1 MKPKFTH
8 LHVHSHY
15 SLLDGLPKIDDLLD
29 YAQELGMDTIAL
41 TDHGNLYGAIEFY
54 QKAKQRG
61 IKPIL
66 GCELYVAKNKMS
78 QKSSLDK
85 KNYHLIALVANK
97 EGYKNLIQ
105 LVTKANLEGFY
116 YKPRVDEEL
125 LEKHHQG
132 LIVLSACLQGKI
144 PYLIRAGKYKEAK
157 KAALR
162 YQEIF
167 GKENFYLEIQY
178 HPSLPDQ
185 ILVNENLIKLSRETG
200 IPLVATNDV
209 HYLKIEDAEAQEILR
224 LVNMKSTVNDTNRA
238 FSMLGENFAMR
249 SPQKMIELFK
259 DVPEAI
265 KNTNLIAKRCNF
277 ELELGKLI
285 FPKYKVPEGKT
296 AKAYIRELC
305 LINLDKKYKKKKPR
319 EDALKRLNYELGV
332 IEKLKFIPYFLIV
345 QDFVKWAKDH
355 HIVVGPGRGSAPGSI
370 VSFLLDITEIDPL
383 KYNLIFER
391 FLNPSRISMPDIDL
405 DFADERR
412 DEVIDYIAK
421 KYGRHNV
428 AQIITFG
435 TMASRGV
442 IRDVGRAL
450 GYSYELCDKI
460 AKMIPMNF
468 PLEKAFSEIAQL
480 KQLYNEDQK
489 VKKLVDLAKKLEGT
503 VRHAS
508 THACGVVVSDQPL
521 SNTIPLQ
528 HPPQDKESIITQYE
542 MHSIEDLG
550 LLKVDLL
557 GLRNLSVI
565 EDTLARIYAVQGK
578 NLVIEDIPL
587 NDKKTYQLLQ
597 RADTTGIFQLESSG
611 MKSYLKQLEPSKF
624 EDIIAMIALYRPGPM
639 QFIPRYIARKKKE
652 EKPTY
657 IHPDLKPILQETYGV
672 AVYQEQIMQIA
683 HKLALFTLAEADI
696 LRKAIGKKIAKLLN
710 KQKDKFIQG
719 MQNNKIPKETAQEIW
734 NWIKP
739 FARYSFNLSH
749 AASYATIAY
758 RTAYLKAHYPVEFM
772 AAVLTSHQGNNE
784 KVASLIDTCRRMKI
798 EVLPPDINESFH
810 NFSVVPSVKK
820 IRFGLSAIKNVG
832 QKVVEAIIKERKNNG
847 PFQNFEDFLQRI
859 APIRIDKRSMEDMA
873 RTGVFDNLIERSK
886 IINNVG
892 LILNHLKELQER
904 NTSHQA
910 SLFSGNSNENML
922 SLHLPP
928 GENTSKKQELD
939 WEKELL
945 GLYISANPLDR
956 FKDALKKEATPISF
970 ITCDLVGRRVK
981 IGGIITKIHK
991 ILTKN
996 NKQMLFAE
1004 IEDFDRKIE
1013 VVVFPDILKESQEI
1027 FVRDKIILIQ
1037 GLINNRNDSLKII
1050 CESAKE
1056 INQSSV

>member
-1 MKPKFTH
+1 MKPKFVH

-29 YAQELGMDTIAL
+29 YTQELGMDTIAL

-66 GCELYVAKNKMS
+66 GCELYAAKNKMS
-78 QKSSLDK
+78 QKRPLDK
-85 KNYHLIALVANK
+85 QNHHLVVLVSNE
-97 EGYKNLIQ
+97 EGYKNLVQ

-116 YKPRVDEEL
+116 YRPRVDEEL

-132 LIVLSACLQGKI
+132 LIALSACLQGKV
-144 PYLIRAGKYKEAK
+144 PHLIRIGKYKEAK

-167 GKENFYLEIQY
+167 GKGNFYLEIQD

-185 ILVNENLIKLSRETG
+185 ILVNKNLIKLSRETG

-209 HYLKIEDAEAQEILR
+209 HYLKTEDAEAQEILR
-224 LVNMKSTVNDTNRA
+224 LVNIKSTINETNNA
-238 FSMLGENFAMR
+238 FSMLGENFSLR
-249 SPQKMIELFK
+249 SPQRMIELFK
-259 DVPEAI
+259 DAPEAI
-265 KNTNLIAKRCNF
+265 KNTNLIAKRCNL
-277 ELELGKLI
+277 ELELGKVI
-285 FPKYKVPEGKT
+285 FPKYKVPNGKT
-296 AKAYIRELC
+296 AEAYIRELC
-305 LINLDKKYKKKKPR
+305 LIGLEEKYKKKKAK
-319 EDALKRLNYELGV
+319 EDALERLNYELGV

-345 QDFVKWAKDH
+345 HDLVKWAKDH

-370 VSFLLDITEIDPL
+370 VSFLLNITDIDPL

-405 DFADERR
+405 DFADRR
-412 DEVIDYIAK
+412 RGEVIDYVAK
-421 KYGRHNV
+421 KYGRNNV

-442 IRDVGRAL
+442 IRDVGRVL

-468 PLEKAFSEIAQL
+468 PLEKAFSEIAEL
-480 KQLYNEDQK
+480 KQLYDDDRK

-508 THACGVVVSDQPL
+508 THACGLVISDQPL
-521 SNTIPLQ
+521 SNTTPLQ

-550 LLKVDLL
+550 LLKIDLL
-557 GLRNLSVI
+557 GLRNLSII
-565 EDTLARIYAVQGK
+565 EDTLTRIYAIQGK
-578 NLVIEDIPL
+578 NLVIGDVPL
-587 NDKKTYQLLQ
+587 NDKKTYQLLR
-597 RADTTGIFQLESSG
+597 RADTVGIFQLESSG
-611 MKSYLKQLEPSKF
+611 MRGYLKQLEPSKF

-683 HKLALFTLAEADI
+683 HKLALFSLAEADI

-710 KQKDKFIQG
+710 KQKNKFIQG

-772 AAVLTSHQGNNE
+772 SAVLTSHQGNNE
-784 KVASLIDTCRRMKI
+784 KVASLIETCRQMKI
-798 EVLPPDINESFH
+798 DVLPPDINESFH
-810 NFSVVPSVKK
+810 NFSVVPSEKK

-832 QKVVEAIIKERKNNG
+832 QKVVEAIIEERKNNG

-859 APIRIDKRSMEDMA
+859 SPISVNKRSIEDMA
-873 RTGVFDNLIERSK
+873 RAGVFDSLIERNK
-886 IINNVG
+886 IINNIKLV
-892 LILNHLKELQER
+892 LNHLKELQEQK
-904 NTSHQA
+904 TSHQT

-922 SLHLPP
+922 SLHLPQ
-928 GENTSKKQELD
+928 GEDVSEKQKLD

-945 GLYISANPLDR
+945 GLYISANPLDK
-956 FKDALKKEATPISF
+956 FKGALKKEATPISL
-970 ITCDLVGRRVK
+970 ITCNLVGRRVK

-1004 IEDFDRKIE
+1004 LEDFNQKIE
-1013 VVVFPDILKESQEI
+1013 VVVFPDTLEGNQEI
-1027 FVRDKIILIQ
+1027 FVKDKIILIQ
-1037 GLINNRNDSLKII
+1037 GLINNHNDSLKIV
-1050 CESAKE
+1050 CESVKE
-1056 INQSSV
+1056 IN